1 MKYALYRAMNK
12 YGIDNFMIEEIK
24 KLMVIFGDIF
34 MKKIVDAKTLMINL
48 MNKNEGSLE
57 IKEILLFLDFLY
69 NELLEFDILENYNLN
84 YMFCLFEFSV
94 RNCIEF
100 NYDLLEIGGNIIYLR
115 KNLKELIERHFI
127 DDEIFYYLIEEFTEN
142 YKES

>member
-1 MKYALYRAMNK
+1 MNK